1 MAGLAPAEAST
12 RAKTRGWNR
21 LRLGFRQV
29 VIHRGSTRSAGRG
42 PWRADSAQGGPGL
55 GGTSTGD
62 LYLEVVLAPH
72 RHFHV
77 TGRDVYLDLPVAP
90 WEAALGAAVTVP
102 TLGGKVD
109 LRIPPGSQSGS
120 RLRLRG
126 RGLPGSPPGD
136 QFAVLEIVTPKANT
150 DRTRA
155 LYEQMKREMGFDPRA
170 GLGG

>member
-1 MAGLAPAEAST
+1 M
-12 RAKTRGWNR
+12 
-21 LRLGFRQV
+21 
-29 VIHRGSTRSAGRG
+29 RGSAPPLT
-42 PWRADSAQGGPGL
+42 ADHVNTDVHHLCALSR
-55 GGTSTGD
+55 
-62 LYLEVVLAPH
+62 
-72 RHFHV
+72 RHEH
-77 TGRDVYLDLPVAP
+77 LPVAP